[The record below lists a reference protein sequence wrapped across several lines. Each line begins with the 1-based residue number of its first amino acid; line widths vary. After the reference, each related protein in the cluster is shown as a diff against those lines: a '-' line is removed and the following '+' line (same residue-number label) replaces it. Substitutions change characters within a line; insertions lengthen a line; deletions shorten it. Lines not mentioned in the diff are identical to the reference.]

1 VPFAKTG
8 ADMKV
13 IVNGTEYYVKYKTG
27 KDGRKSL
34 VIYQFFTEKELKW
47 MESVSGEEK
56 HEG

>member
-1 VPFAKTG
+1 
-8 ADMKV
+8 MKV